1 MKPAPDRAYVR
12 NAVDSAEKSALS
24 ITRVELCHVLKE
36 LRRTLGAEGPERFVG
51 SFFGLEGTSLPDLT
65 ADRSAGT
72 GPLYYMPLVS
82 AISDGA
88 LGELPIYDGWKWWA
102 MYVRWSLFVGPDRPG
117 EEVSNRYRSIIN
129 NHEVLK
135 DAGIEDPV
143 IQTGIYRF
151 QVDFDPDEEWID
163 EMALCLLCD
172 DSAKTVAEVCAR
184 DDIETCKSEYHRSV
198 IRVGAVREYLSTHSE
213 FVPTTFL
220 GPDDERIKAL
230 INTT

>member
-1 MKPAPDRAYVR
+1 MP
-12 NAVDSAEKSALS
+12 
-24 ITRVELCHVLKE
+24 TWLKWGRSTATF
-36 LRRTLGAEGPERFVG
+36 LRRPTCSTSSAGSAPSSAEGPARFVR
-51 SFFGLEGTSLPDLT
+51 SLFGREGTSLPDLT
-65 ADRSAGT
+65 ADRTAGT

-82 AISDGA
+82 AISDA
-88 LGELPIYDGWKWWA
+88 SLRELPIYDGWKWWE
-102 MYVRWSLFVGPDRPG
+102 MYVRWTLFVGPDRPG

-213 FVPTTFL
+213 FLPTTFL